1 LALVHAGPLWHLG
14 HVTDQAAP
22 ALAPRDWSADPADVL
37 LADGTVA
44 VIRSLRADDRDAV
57 LALHESVSVDT
68 LRLRFFSPSRDAGRL
83 YVDHLFAADN
93 TASAALV
100 ALVRGRVAG
109 IATAELLSPDSAEVA
124 FLVADEDRGRGLGSL
139 LLEHLAALGR
149 RHGVSRFVAEVLGDN
164 YGMLGVFRAAG
175 FAATRR
181 TVAGEVDVELRTD
194 ASREAVEAA
203 DRREWR
209 AAARSLRPLLHPRS
223 VAVVGVRRSAGG
235 FGHGVLEAI
244 RSSPYAGTLH
254 VVHPEAGVIDGLP
267 TVRSLA
273 DLDDPVDLVVV
284 AVPADAVADVLRDAA
299 ANGAGAALVISS
311 GFSGTGSDERR
322 HELLGLARAH
332 SLRLVGPNSQGVLA
346 NGDGLDATLLHDV
359 PAVGGLAVA
368 SQSGGM
374 GFALLDLA
382 RDVGLGVQAFVSL
395 GDKLDVSSN
404 DLLAAWMDDESVA
417 ACALYLESFG
427 NALKFA
433 RTARRFAEH
442 KPLLAV
448 VGGRSRARQ
457 DPSAASTVGVG
468 VDALLD
474 QSGVIACRTG
484 AELTETALLLV
495 EQPLPA
501 GLRVCIVSNT
511 GGVGALTTDRA
522 DGQGMVVAPTS
533 YDLGAALRAAVPG
546 AVDVRNPVDLGADV
560 TPDELTAA
568 LRAVLDAGETD
579 AVLVM
584 LVANRLTD
592 RDALF
597 AAVAR
602 ARPAGAD
609 VPLLLV
615 TPGAAFEA
623 ARGLPGVTVYRSTDA
638 AIGALGRAMR
648 YAAWRRVPADQP
660 EVELGTRGVHARTW
674 ARSRLAARHG
684 EPEWLAPAAHGELL
698 APYGIHLVG
707 RLARGP
713 DEAEAVAAEIGYPVA
728 VKVADPTVLHKSDR
742 GLVRID
748 LRTGSDVA
756 DAVRRFADELGRD
769 DVDVLVQP
777 LVLGH
782 LASVG
787 LVRDPQLGPLVRVA
801 SGAGPVGSW
810 AEEVLLLPPVGAA
823 DAARAVRAL
832 RLWPQLV
839 GDHGLEEVD
848 LAPLE
853 ALVASVGRLAVD
865 VPHVADLT
873 LEPVVVNA
881 HGLFC
886 VDVKLRI
893 AEPPELDTGIPRRLR
908 P

>member
-1 LALVHAGPLWHLG
+1 MSA
-14 HVTDQAAP
+14 
-22 ALAPRDWSADPADVL
+22 RDWRAEPADVL
-37 LADGTVA
+37 LADGTIA
-44 VIRSLRADDRDAV
+44 VIRSLAADDRDAV
-57 LALHESVSVDT
+57 LELHESVSVDT
-68 LRLRFFSPSRDAGRL
+68 LRLRFFSPSREAGRL
-83 YVDHLFAADN
+83 YVKHLFAPDN
-93 TASAALV
+93 TESAAMV

-109 IATAELLSPDSAEVA
+109 LATAELLSPDSAEVA
-124 FLVADEDRGRGLGSL
+124 FLVADQDRGRGVGSL

-149 RHGVSRFVAEVLGDN
+149 RHGVSRFEAEVLSDN
-164 YGMLGVFRAAG
+164 YGMLRVFRAAG

-181 TVAGEVDVELRTD
+181 SVAGEVQVELRTD

-209 AAARSLRPLLHPRS
+209 AAARSLQPLLHPTS

-235 FGHGVLEAI
+235 FGRGVLDAI
-244 RSSPYAGTLH
+244 RGSSYGGTLH
-254 VVHPEAGVIDGLP
+254 VIHPQAQLIDGLP
-267 TVRSLA
+267 TSRSLG

-284 AVPADAVADVLRDAA
+284 AVPADGVADVLRDAA
-299 ANGAGAALVISS
+299 ANGAGAAVVISS
-311 GFSGTGSDERR
+311 GFSGAGSDERR
-322 HELLGLARAH
+322 LELLGIARAH

-346 NGDGLDATLLHDV
+346 NGDRLNATLLHDV
-359 PAVGGLAVA
+359 PGVGGLAVA

-395 GDKLDVSSN
+395 GDKVDVSSN
-404 DLLAAWMDDESVA
+404 DLLAAWMEDDAVA

-427 NALKFA
+427 NALQFA
-433 RTARRFAEH
+433 RTARRFAEQ

-457 DPSAASTVGVG
+457 DPAVASTVGVG

-511 GGVGALTTDRA
+511 GGVGALSTDRA
-522 DGQGMVVAPTS
+522 DQQGMVVTPTS
-533 YDLGAALRAAVPG
+533 EGLGAALRAAVPG
-546 AVDVRNPVDLGADV
+546 AVGVDNPIDLGAEV
-560 TPDELTAA
+560 TPDELSGA
-568 LRAVLDAGETD
+568 LRVVLDSGEAD
-579 AVLVM
+579 AVLVL

-597 AAVAR
+597 AAVAH
-602 ARPAGAD
+602 ARPSGAD
-609 VPLLLV
+609 VPLVLV
-615 TPGAAFEA
+615 APGAAFDA
-623 ARGLPGVTVYRSTDA
+623 ARNLPGVTVYRTTDA

-648 YAAWRRVPADQP
+648 YAAWRRVPPDRP

-674 ARSRLAARHG
+674 VRSRLSARNG
-684 EPEWLAPAAHGELL
+684 EPEWLSPSAQAELL
-698 APYGIHLVG
+698 GPYGISLVG
-707 RLARGP
+707 RLATGP
-713 DEAEAVAAEIGYPVA
+713 DEAAAVAAAVGYPVA

-748 LRTGSDVA
+748 VRTGSDVA
-756 DAVRRFADELGRD
+756 DAVRRFAEELGHDR
-769 DVDVLVQP
+769 VEVLVQP

-782 LASVG
+782 VASVG

-801 SGAGPVGSW
+801 GGAAGPAGSW
-810 AEEVLLLPPVGAA
+810 AEEVLLLPPVETA

-832 RLWPQLV
+832 RLWPELV
-839 GDHGLEEVD
+839 GDHGLERVD

-853 ALVASVGRLAVD
+853 ALVMSVGRLAVD
-865 VPHVADLT
+865 VPHVADLS
-873 LEPVVVNA
+873 LAPVVLNA

-886 VDVKLRI
+886 VDVKVRV
-893 AEPPELDTGIPRRLR
+893 AEPPELDAGIPRRLR
-908 P
+908 S

>member
-1 LALVHAGPLWHLG
+1 MTAE
-14 HVTDQAAP
+14 AAP
-22 ALAPRDWSADPADVL
+22 TVSPREWSAEPADVL

-44 VIRSLRADDRDAV
+44 VIRSVREGDRDAV

-68 LRLRFFSPSRDAGRL
+68 LRLRFFSPSREAGRQ
-83 YVDHLFAADN
+83 YVAHLFAPDN
-93 TASAALV
+93 TGSAALV

-109 IATAELLSPDSAEVA
+109 LATAEVLSPDSAEVA
-124 FLVADEDRGRGLGSL
+124 FLIADEDRGRGLGSL

-149 RHGVSRFVAEVLGDN
+149 RHGISRFSAEVLGDN
-164 YGMLGVFRAAG
+164 YGMLRVFRAAG
-175 FAATRR
+175 FGATRT
-181 TVAGEVDVELRTD
+181 TVGGEVEVELRTD

-209 AAARSLRPLLHPRS
+209 AAARSLAPLLHPTS

-244 RSSPYAGTLH
+244 RGSSYAGSLH
-254 VVHPEAGVIDGLP
+254 VVHPEAESIDGLP
-267 TVRSLA
+267 TRRSLA
-273 DLDDPVDLVVV
+273 EIDGPVDLVVV
-284 AVPADAVADVLRDAA
+284 AVPADGVADVLRDAA
-299 ANGAGAALVISS
+299 AKGAGAAVVISS

-322 HELLGLARAH
+322 LELLELARAH
-332 SLRLVGPNSQGVLA
+332 SLRLVGPNSQGVLD
-346 NGDGLDATLLHDV
+346 NGEGLNATLLHDV
-359 PAVGGLAVA
+359 PEVGGLAVA

-374 GFALLDLA
+374 GFAFLDLA

-395 GDKLDVSSN
+395 GDKVDVSSN
-404 DLLAAWMDDESVA
+404 DLLAAWMDDDAVA
-417 ACALYLESFG
+417 AGALYLESFG

-433 RTARRFAEH
+433 RTARRFAEQ

-457 DPSAASTVGVG
+457 DPAGATTVGVG

-474 QSGVIACRTG
+474 QSGVIACETG

-522 DGQGMVVAPTS
+522 DRQGMVVAPTS
-533 YDLGAALRAAVPG
+533 DAVTAALRAAVPG

-560 TPDELTAA
+560 APGELTAA
-568 LRAVLDAGETD
+568 LRTVLDAGEAD
-579 AVLVM
+579 AVLVL

-597 AAVAR
+597 AAVAQ

-615 TPGAAFEA
+615 APGAAFDA
-623 ARGLPGVTVYRSTDA
+623 ARGLPGVTVYRTTDA

-648 YAAWRRVPADQP
+648 YAAWRRVPPDRP
-660 EVELGTRGVHARTW
+660 EVELGTRGVHARGW
-674 ARSRLAARHG
+674 VRARLAARAG
-684 EPEWLAPAAHGELL
+684 EPEWLSPSAQVELL

-707 RLARGP
+707 RLATGA
-713 DEAEAVAAEIGYPVA
+713 EQAEAAAAEIGFPVA

-748 LRTGSDVA
+748 VRTATDVA
-756 DAVRRFADELGRD
+756 DAVRRFAEELGHT

-782 LASVG
+782 VATVG

-801 SGAGPVGSW
+801 GGSGGSGGPVGSW
-810 AEEVLLLPPVGAA
+810 ADEVLLLPPVEAA

-853 ALVASVGRLAVD
+853 ALVMSVGRLAVD
-865 VPHVADLT
+865 VPHVADLV
-873 LEPVVVNA
+873 LGPVVVNA
-881 HGLFC
+881 HGIFC
-886 VDVKLRI
+886 VDVKVRI

-908 P
+908 S

>member
-1 LALVHAGPLWHLG
+1 MSDVSTEAGPPP
-14 HVTDQAAP
+14 V
-22 ALAPRDWSADPADVL
+22 PRDWSAEPADVL
-37 LADGTVA
+37 LADGSIA
-44 VIRSLRADDRDAV
+44 VIRSLLEGDRAAV
-57 LALHESVSVDT
+57 LELHESVSVDT
-68 LRLRFFSPSRDAGRL
+68 LRLRFFSPSREAGRR

-93 TASAALV
+93 TGSAALV
-100 ALVRGRVAG
+100 AIIRGRVAG
-109 IATAELLSPDSAEVA
+109 LATAELLSPELAEVA

-149 RHGVSRFVAEVLGDN
+149 RHGVSRFQAEVLSDN
-164 YGMLGVFRAAG
+164 HGMLRVFRAAG
-175 FAATRR
+175 FEAART
-181 TVAGEVDVELRTD
+181 TVAGEVEVELRTD

-209 AAARSLRPLLHPRS
+209 AAARSLRPLLHPTS
-223 VAVVGVRRSAGG
+223 VAVVGVRRSSGG
-235 FGHGVLEAI
+235 FGHGVLQAI
-244 RSSPYAGTLH
+244 RSSPYSGTIH
-254 VVHPEAGVIDGLP
+254 VIHPEAESIDGLP
-267 TVRSLA
+267 ATRTLA
-273 DLDDPVDLVVV
+273 DLDRPVDLVVV
-284 AVPADAVADVLRDAA
+284 AVPADGVADVIRDAV
-299 ANGAGAALVISS
+299 ANGAGAAVVISS

-322 HELLGLARAH
+322 LELLGLARAH

-359 PAVGGLAVA
+359 PEVGGLAVA

-382 RDVGLGVQAFVSL
+382 RDVGLGVQSFVSL
-395 GDKLDVSSN
+395 GDKIDVSSN
-404 DLLAAWMDDESVA
+404 DLLAAWMDDDAVA
-417 ACALYLESFG
+417 AGALYLESFG

-433 RTARRFAEH
+433 RTARRFAEQ

-448 VGGRSRARQ
+448 VGGRSRARH
-457 DPSAASTVGVG
+457 DATMTSTVGVG

-522 DGQGMVVAPTS
+522 EQQGMVVATTS
-533 YDLGAALRAAVPG
+533 DELGATLRTAVPD
-546 AVDVRNPVDLGADV
+546 AIDVRNPVDLGADV
-560 TPDELTAA
+560 TPGELTVA
-568 LRAVLDAGETD
+568 LRAVLDAGEAD
-579 AVLVM
+579 AVLVL

-597 AAVAR
+597 AAVAQ

-615 TPGAAFEA
+615 TPGAAFDA
-623 ARGLPGVTVYRSTDA
+623 ARGLPGVTVYRTTDA
-638 AIGALGRAMR
+638 AIGALGRSMR
-648 YAAWRRVPADQP
+648 YAAWRRVPTDRP
-660 EVELGTRGVHARTW
+660 EVEIGTRGVHARTW
-674 ARSRLAARHG
+674 VRARLAARGG
-684 EPEWLAPAAHGELL
+684 EPEWLAPAAQAELL

-707 RLARGP
+707 Q
-713 DEAEAVAAEIGYPVA
+713 VAAGLQAAEVLASEIGYPVA

-748 LRTGSDVA
+748 VRTGSDVA
-756 DAVRRFADELGRD
+756 DAVRRFAEELGRER
-769 DVDVLVQP
+769 VDVLVQP

-801 SGAGPVGSW
+801 GGAAGPAGSW
-810 AEEVLLLPPVGAA
+810 AEEVLLLPPVEAA

-839 GDHGLEEVD
+839 SDHGLEEVD

-853 ALVASVGRLAVD
+853 ALVMSVGRLAAD

-881 HGLFC
+881 QGLFC

-893 AEPPELDTGIPRRLR
+893 AEPPELDTGVPRRLR
-908 P
+908 S

>member
-1 LALVHAGPLWHLG
+1 M
-14 HVTDQAAP
+14 
-22 ALAPRDWSADPADVL
+22 L
-37 LADGTVA
+37 LADGTIA

-57 LALHESVSVDT
+57 LELHESVSVDT
-68 LRLRFFSPSRDAGRL
+68 LRLRFFSPSREAGRH
-83 YVDHLFAADN
+83 YVAHLFAPEN
-93 TASAALV
+93 TRSAALV
-100 ALVRGRVAG
+100 AVVRGRVAG
-109 IATAELLSPDSAEVA
+109 LATAEVLSRDSAEVA
-124 FLVADEDRGRGLGSL
+124 FLVADQDRGRGLGSL

-149 RHGVSRFVAEVLGDN
+149 QHGVSRFAAEVLGDN
-164 YGMLGVFRAAG
+164 YGMLRVFRAAG

-181 TVAGEVDVELRTD
+181 TVEGEVEVELRTD

-203 DRREWR
+203 DRREWH
-209 AAARSLRPLLHPRS
+209 AAARSLRPLLHPTS

-235 FGHGVLEAI
+235 FGHGVLQAI
-244 RSSPYAGTLH
+244 RSSSYAGALH
-254 VVHPEAGVIDGLP
+254 VVHPEAESIDGVP
-267 TVRSLA
+267 AVRSLTE
-273 DLDDPVDLVVV
+273 LDHPVDLVVV
-284 AVPADAVADVLRDAA
+284 AVPADGVADVLRDAA
-299 ANGAGAALVISS
+299 ANGAGAAVVISS
-311 GFSGTGSDERR
+311 GFSGTGGGERR
-322 HELLGLARAH
+322 HELLELARSS
-332 SLRLVGPNSQGVLA
+332 SLRLVGPNSQGVLDNA
-346 NGDGLDATLLHDV
+346 DGLNATLLHDV
-359 PAVGGLAVA
+359 PELGGLAVA

-382 RDVGLGVQAFVSL
+382 RDVGLGVHAFVSL
-395 GDKLDVSSN
+395 GDKIDVSSN
-404 DLLAAWMDDESVA
+404 DLLAAWMDDDAVA
-417 ACALYLESFG
+417 AGALYLESFG

-433 RTARRFAEH
+433 RTARRFAEQ

-457 DPSAASTVGVG
+457 DATSTVGVG

-522 DGQGMVVAPTS
+522 DGQGMVVSPTS
-533 YDLGAALRAAVPG
+533 AGLGDAVRAVAPR
-546 AVDVRNPVDLGADV
+546 AVDVSNPVDLGADV
-560 TPDELTAA
+560 APAELTAV
-568 LRAVLDAGETD
+568 LRAVLDSGEAD
-579 AVLVM
+579 AVLVV

-597 AAVAR
+597 AAVAA
-602 ARPAGAD
+602 ARPAGAG

-615 TPGAAFEA
+615 TPGAAFDA
-623 ARGLPGVTVYRSTDA
+623 ARGLGGVTVYRTTDA

-648 YAAWRRVPADQP
+648 YAAWRRVPPDQP

-674 ARSRLAARHG
+674 TRSRLAARGG
-684 EPEWLAPAAHGELL
+684 EPEWLAPSAQAELL

-707 RLARGP
+707 SLATGP
-713 DEAEAVAAEIGYPVA
+713 ESASQAAAEIGYPVA

-748 LRTGSDVA
+748 VRTGEDVA
-756 DAVRRFADELGRD
+756 DAVRRFAEELGRPA
-769 DVDVLVQP
+769 VDVLVQP
-777 LVLGH
+777 LLLGH
-782 LASVG
+782 QASVG

-801 SGAGPVGSW
+801 GGTAGPAGSW
-810 AEEVLLLPPVGAA
+810 ADDVLLLPPVEAA

-839 GDHGLEEVD
+839 GDHGLVDVD

-853 ALVASVGRLAVD
+853 SLVVSVGRLAVD

-886 VDVKLRI
+886 VDVKVRI

-908 P
+908 S

>member
-1 LALVHAGPLWHLG
+1 MTAE
-14 HVTDQAAP
+14 AAP
-22 ALAPRDWSADPADVL
+22 TLATRDWSAEPADVL
-37 LADGTVA
+37 LADGTIA
-44 VIRSLRADDRDAV
+44 VIRSLHEDDRDAV
-57 LALHESVSVDT
+57 LELHESVSVDT
-68 LRLRFFSPSRDAGRL
+68 LRLRFFSPSREAGRR
-83 YVDHLFAADN
+83 YVDHLFAPDN
-93 TASAALV
+93 TGSAALV
-100 ALVRGRVAG
+100 ALVRGRAAG
-109 IATAELLSPDSAEVA
+109 LATAELISPDRAEVA
-124 FLVADEDRGRGLGSL
+124 FLVADQDRGRGLGSL

-149 RHGVSRFVAEVLGDN
+149 RHGVSRFEAEVLSDN
-164 YGMLGVFRAAG
+164 YGMLRVFRAAG
-175 FAATRR
+175 FEATRS
-181 TVAGEVDVELRTD
+181 TVAGEVEVELRTD

-209 AAARSLRPLLHPRS
+209 AAARSLRPLLHPTS

-244 RSSPYAGTLH
+244 GSSSYAGTLH
-254 VVHPEAGVIDGLP
+254 VIHPEAESIDGLP
-267 TVRSLA
+267 TSRSLA
-273 DLDDPVDLVVV
+273 GLDTPVDLVVV
-284 AVPADAVADVLRDAA
+284 AVPADGVADVLRDAA
-299 ANGAGAALVISS
+299 ANGAGAAVVISS

-322 HELLGLARAH
+322 LELLGIARAH
-332 SLRLVGPNSQGVLA
+332 SLRLVGPNSQGVLD
-346 NGDGLDATLLHDV
+346 NGDGLNATLLHDV
-359 PAVGGLAVA
+359 PEVGGLAVA

-382 RDVGLGVQAFVSL
+382 RDVGLGVQTFVSL
-395 GDKLDVSSN
+395 GDKVDVSSN
-404 DLLAAWMDDESVA
+404 DLLAAWMDDDAVA

-433 RTARRFAEH
+433 RTARRFAEQ

-457 DPSAASTVGVG
+457 DPSVASTVGVG

-511 GGVGALTTDRA
+511 GGVGALSTDRA
-522 DGQGMVVAPTS
+522 DQQGMVVAPTS
-533 YDLGAALRAAVPG
+533 HELGAALRAVVPG
-546 AVDVRNPVDLGADV
+546 AVGVSNPVDLGAEV

-568 LRAVLDAGETD
+568 LRAVLEAGEAD
-579 AVLVM
+579 AVLVL

-597 AAVAR
+597 AAVAQ
-602 ARPAGAD
+602 ARPSGAD

-615 TPGAAFEA
+615 TPGAAFDA
-623 ARGLPGVTVYRSTDA
+623 ARGLPGVTVYRTTDA

-648 YAAWRRVPADQP
+648 YAAWRRVPADPP

-674 ARSRLAARHG
+674 VRSRLAARSG
-684 EPEWLAPAAHGELL
+684 EPEWL

-707 RLARGP
+707 DLAADP

-728 VKVADPTVLHKSDR
+728 VKVADPTVRHKSDR

-748 LRTGSDVA
+748 VRTGSDVA
-756 DAVRRFADELGRD
+756 DAARRFAEELGRD
-769 DVDVLVQP
+769 RVDVLVQP

-782 LASVG
+782 VASVG
-787 LVRDPQLGPLVRVA
+787 LVRDPQLGPLVRVGGGA
-801 SGAGPVGSW
+801 AGPVGSW
-810 AEEVLLLPPVGAA
+810 AEEVLLLPPVEAA

-832 RLWPQLV
+832 RIWPQLV

-881 HGLFC
+881 NGLFC
-886 VDVKLRI
+886 VDVKIRI
-893 AEPPELDTGIPRRLR
+893 AEPPELDTGVPRRLR
-908 P
+908 S

>member
-1 LALVHAGPLWHLG
+1 MTSEAGPT
-14 HVTDQAAP
+14 V
-22 ALAPRDWSADPADVL
+22 APRDWSAEPADVL
-37 LADGTVA
+37 LADGTIA
-44 VIRSLRADDRDAV
+44 VIRSAHEEDRDAV
-57 LALHESVSVDT
+57 LELHESVSEDT
-68 LRLRFFSPSRDAGRL
+68 LRLRFFSPSREAGRH
-83 YVDHLFAADN
+83 YVGHLFAPDN

-109 IATAELLSPDSAEVA
+109 LATAELLSPDRAEVA
-124 FLVADEDRGRGLGSL
+124 FLIADQDRGRGLGSL

-149 RHGVSRFVAEVLGDN
+149 RHGVSRFEAEVLGDN
-164 YGMLGVFRAAG
+164 YGMLRVFRAAG
-175 FAATRR
+175 FAATRK
-181 TVAGEVDVELRTD
+181 TVAGEVQVELRTD
-194 ASREAVEAA
+194 VSREAVEAA

-209 AAARSLRPLLHPRS
+209 AAARSLRPLLHPNS

-254 VVHPEAGVIDGLP
+254 VIHPAAESIDGLP
-267 TVRSLA
+267 TTRSLG
-273 DLDDPVDLVVV
+273 DLDAPVDLVVV
-284 AVPADAVADVLRDAA
+284 AVPADGVADVLRDAA
-299 ANGAGAALVISS
+299 ANGAGAAVVISS

-322 HELLGLARAH
+322 LELLGIARAH
-332 SLRLVGPNSQGVLA
+332 SLRLVGPNSQGVLD
-346 NGDGLDATLLHDV
+346 NGDGLNATLLHDV
-359 PAVGGLAVA
+359 PEVGGLAVA

-382 RDVGLGVQAFVSL
+382 RDVGLGVQSFVSL

-404 DLLAAWMDDESVA
+404 DLLAAWMEDDQVA
-417 ACALYLESFG
+417 AGALYLESFG

-433 RTARRFAEH
+433 RTARRFAEQ

-448 VGGRSRARQ
+448 IGGRSRSRR
-457 DPSAASTVGVG
+457 DPIVDSTVGVG

-522 DGQGMVVAPTS
+522 DLQGMIVTTTS
-533 YDLGAALRAAVPG
+533 DELGAVLRAEVPG

-560 TPDELTAA
+560 TPGELTAA
-568 LRAVLDAGETD
+568 LRGVLEAREAD
-579 AVLVM
+579 AVLVL

-597 AAVAR
+597 AAVGQ
-602 ARPAGAD
+602 ARPSGAD

-615 TPGAAFEA
+615 TPGAAFDT
-623 ARGLPGVTVYRSTDA
+623 ARGLDGVTVFRTTDA

-648 YAAWRRVPADQP
+648 YAAWRRVPADRP

-674 ARSRLAARHG
+674 VRSRLAVRSG
-684 EPEWLAPAAHGELL
+684 EPEWLAPSAQAELL

-707 RLARGP
+707 RLAAGP
-713 DEAEAVAAEIGYPVA
+713 EEAVAVAEEIGYPVA

-748 LRTGSDVA
+748 VRSGSDVA
-756 DAVRRFADELGRD
+756 DAVRRFAEELGHD
-769 DVDVLVQP
+769 HVDVLVQP

-782 LASVG
+782 VVSVG
-787 LVRDPQLGPLVRVA
+787 LVRDPQLGPLVRVGG
-801 SGAGPVGSW
+801 GAPGPVGTW
-810 AEEVLLLPPVGAA
+810 AEEVLLLPPVEAA

-832 RLWPQLV
+832 RIWPQLV
-839 GDHGLEEVD
+839 SHHGLEEVD

-853 ALVASVGRLAVD
+853 ALLMSVGRLTVD

-873 LEPVVVNA
+873 LEPVVLNA
-881 HGLFC
+881 HGIFC
-886 VDVKLRI
+886 VDVKVRI
-893 AEPPELDTGIPRRLR
+893 AEPPELDTGVPRRLR
-908 P
+908 S

>member
-1 LALVHAGPLWHLG
+1 MTAE
-14 HVTDQAAP
+14 AAP
-22 ALAPRDWSADPADVL
+22 PVAPREWTAEPADVL

-44 VIRSLRADDRDAV
+44 VIRSLREDDREAV

-68 LRLRFFSPSRDAGRL
+68 LRLRFFSPSREAGRH
-83 YVDHLFAADN
+83 YVAHLFAPDN
-93 TASAALV
+93 TGSAALV
-100 ALVRGRVAG
+100 AVIRGRVAG
-109 IATAELLSPDSAEVA
+109 LATAELLSPDTAEVA

-149 RHGVSRFVAEVLGDN
+149 RHGVSRFEAEVLGDN
-164 YGMLGVFRAAG
+164 YGMLRVFRAAG
-175 FAATRR
+175 FGATRR
-181 TVAGEVDVELRTD
+181 TLEGEVAVELRTD

-209 AAARSLRPLLHPRS
+209 AAARSLQPLLHPSS

-235 FGHGVLEAI
+235 FGHGVLQAI
-244 RSSPYAGTLH
+244 RSSSYAGALH
-254 VVHPEAGVIDGLP
+254 VIHPEAPSIDGVP
-267 TVRSLA
+267 ARPSLA
-273 DLDDPVDLVVV
+273 ELDGPVDLVVV
-284 AVPADAVADVLRDAA
+284 AVPADGVADVLRDAA
-299 ANGAGAALVISS
+299 ANGAGAAVVISS
-311 GFSGTGSDERR
+311 GFSGAGSDERR
-322 HELLGLARAH
+322 HELLELARSH
-332 SLRLVGPNSQGVLA
+332 SLRLVGPDSQGVLA
-346 NGDGLDATLLHDV
+346 NADGLNATLLHDV
-359 PAVGGLAVA
+359 PELGGLAVA

-395 GDKLDVSSN
+395 GDKIDVSSN
-404 DLLAAWMDDESVA
+404 DLLAAWMDDDAVA
-417 ACALYLESFG
+417 AGALYLESFG

-433 RTARRFAEH
+433 RTARRFAEQ

-457 DPSAASTVGVG
+457 DPAAASTVGVG

-511 GGVGALTTDRA
+511 GGVGALSTDRA
-522 DGQGMVVAPTS
+522 DGQGMLVAPTS
-533 YDLGAALRAAVPG
+533 IELGDAVRAAAPH

-560 TPDELTAA
+560 TPAELTAA
-568 LRAVLDAGETD
+568 LRAVLDSGEAD

-597 AAVAR
+597 AAVAD
-602 ARPAGAD
+602 ARPAGTD

-615 TPGAAFEA
+615 TPGAAFDA
-623 ARGLPGVTVYRSTDA
+623 ARGLPGVTVYRTTDA

-648 YAAWRRVPADQP
+648 YAEWRRVPADQP

-674 ARSRLAARHG
+674 ARTRLAARAG
-684 EPEWLAPAAHGELL
+684 EPEWLAPAAQAELL

-707 RLARGP
+707 TLAAGP
-713 DEAEAVAAEIGYPVA
+713 EDAERAADDIGYPVA

-748 LRTGSDVA
+748 VRTGADVA
-756 DAVRRFADELGRD
+756 DAVRRFAEELGRPD
-769 DVDVLVQP
+769 IDVLVQP

-782 LASVG
+782 QASVG

-801 SGAGPVGSW
+801 GGSAAQAGSW
-810 AEEVLLLPPVGAA
+810 AEDVLLLPPVEAA

-853 ALVASVGRLAVD
+853 ALVVSVGRLAVD

-886 VDVKLRI
+886 VDVKVRI

-908 P
+908 S